1 MLSTSTWSTV
11 EQVQMQMQVQVQVQV
26 HVRVHV
32 QVQVWKRSPQHF
44 CQGFTLIDR
53 MFLN

>member
-11 EQVQMQMQVQVQVQV
+11 EQVQVQMQVQVQV

-44 CQGFTLIDR
+44 CQGFTFD
-53 MFLN
+53 